1 MRNVIRCCMVVGLV
15 AFGGPARAE
24 MCTVEAAPAATLLLP
39 YFQVDLDNDAGVNT
53 IFSINNASASAALTH
68 VVVWTN
74 MSIEVLDFNVYLTGY
89 DMQTINLGLAL
100 KDGLLPIT
108 GNGEPESPVGPFSD
122 DDGNSYPACD
132 ELGFPYD
139 NSFGG
144 DASCGELGCV
154 RLADV
159 QEILR
164 GNESTYIYPGDCA
177 ALPTDGNNGSA
188 IADGYVTVDLVKDCT
203 LQTPCGQGWS
213 NPDQGP
219 YFGLGGL
226 GRYEN
231 ILWGDYFYIDGQNNF
246 AQGDN
251 LVHVQAAADENEA
264 DLLLGGSFYNR
275 CDRYST
281 PYADYRESL
290 ASTFAAHYYRNA
302 QFDGGT
308 TLQIWRDS
316 TYEGLP
322 SLRSAR
328 RQQQRLVPDGPDPG
342 RDLRFAGEH
351 RDPGHLPD
359 LALSAG
365 RSGRAVR
372 AARGQHHRHG
382 RPGDV
387 PSGWIYMNLGHIDGP
402 NHEVRQNWVTQTHSA
417 EGRFSVGYAAVA
429 ISDFCDLSS
438 VILGESGDDFPAVFP
453 GCSPFPGSPYSC
465 D

>member
-1 MRNVIRCCMVVGLV
+1 
-15 AFGGPARAE
+15 
-24 MCTVEAAPAATLLLP
+24 
-39 YFQVDLDNDAGVNT
+39 
-53 IFSINNASASAALTH
+53 
-68 VVVWTN
+68 
-74 MSIEVLDFNVYLTGY
+74 GY

-100 KDGLLPIT
+100 KNGLLPIT

-122 DDGNSYPACD
+122 PDGNSYPACD

-159 QEILR
+159 HEILR

-177 ALPTDGNNGSA
+177 ALPTDGNNGTA
-188 IADGYVTVDLVKDCT
+188 IADGYVTVDLVNDCT

-219 YFGLGGL
+219 YFGDGGL
-226 GRYEN
+226 GLYDN

-251 LVHVQAAADENEA
+251 LVHVQAAANDGEA
-264 DLLLGGSFYNR
+264 VQLLGGSFYNR
-275 CDRYST
+275 CDRYAT
-281 PYADYRESL
+281 PYPDFRESL

-308 TLQIWRDS
+308 QLQIWRDS

-322 SLRSAR
+322 FPCGAPGDNNNVWYPMDQIQVVIFDS
-328 RQQQRLVPDGPDPG
+328 QENTEIPDICQISPCPPDDP
-342 RDLRFAGEH
+342 DALFAPREANII
-351 RDPGHLPD
+351 DMDD
-359 LALSAG
+359 LATF
-365 RSGRAVR
+365 
-372 AARGQHHRHG
+372 
-382 RPGDV
+382 

-453 GCSPFPGSPYSC
+453 ACSPFPGSPYSC